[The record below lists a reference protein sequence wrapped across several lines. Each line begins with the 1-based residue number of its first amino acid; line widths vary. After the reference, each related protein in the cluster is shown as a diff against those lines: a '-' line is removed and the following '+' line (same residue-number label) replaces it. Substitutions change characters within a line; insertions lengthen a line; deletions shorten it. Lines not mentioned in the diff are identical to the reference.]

1 MLYFDNTAQKE
12 FSISAYSPEITTC
25 LLYTS
30 RPDVLLCC
38 INRRGKRIIPRGHD
52 VLHEGDTVI
61 VVSTF
66 EGMNDLQ
73 DIFLPTA
80 GGREK

>member
-1 MLYFDNTAQKE
+1 M
-12 FSISAYSPEITTC
+12 
-25 LLYTS
+25 
-30 RPDVLLCC
+30 CC
-38 INRRGKRIIPRGHD
+38 RGKRIIPRGHD

-73 DIFLPTA
+73 DIFLPTTR
-80 GGREK
+80 GSER

>member
-1 MLYFDNTAQKE
+1 M
-12 FSISAYSPEITTC
+12 
-25 LLYTS
+25 
-30 RPDVLLCC
+30 C
-38 INRRGKRIIPRGHD
+38 INRKGKRIIPRGHD

-73 DIFLPTA
+73 DIFLPTTRGA
-80 GGREK
+80 KDEFRNRPLSDRLADGH